1 MDGQVSTY
9 YATVT
14 REDGYWVAVVDGL
27 SGGAT
32 EARTLANL
40 EVEVR
45 DLIAGLL
52 DLDEDSLTVDM
63 RLGDELSDIGL
74 MVERMIEAQTELAKA
89 REGYEAAQQDAVR
102 ALAQK
107 GVSAR
112 DSAKLIGVSHQ
123 RISQLLNT

>member
-1 MDGQVSTY
+1 MSTY
-9 YATVT
+9 NATVT

-27 SGGAT
+27 RGGAT

-52 DLDEDSLTVDM
+52 DLDEDSFVVDM
-63 RLGDELSDIGL
+63 RLGDELNDIGFV
-74 MVERMIEAQTELAKA
+74 VERMIEAQTELTKA
-89 REGYEAAQQDAVR
+89 REGYEAAQHAAVR
-102 ALAQK
+102 ALADK
-107 GVSAR
+107 HVSAR

-123 RISQLLNT
+123 RISQLLNA